1 MTRDIEEMAGK
12 AFAEHQIT
20 RRFESE
26 LVRHYRCQKPGT
38 WIYGFDVTF
47 TPGWVFIHGD
57 IGHLALSRE
66 ADMLPWLRR
75 LFECDRI
82 DFRYAAQKAP
92 QCITTR
98 EWTEEAAHRAI
109 DNWAD
114 GRELSADDRQ
124 EMHTLLADGE
134 WDAAVQLMYEHDSGP
149 LEIDP
154 RDWTP
159 GFLWCLYGLR
169 WFVRAH
175 DGRAD

>member
-20 RRFESE
+20 RRFDSE

-38 WIYGFDVTF
+38 WTYGFDVTF

-57 IGHLALSRE
+57 IGHLALNRE

-75 LFECDRI
+75 LFECERI

-92 QCITTR
+92 SCIKTR

-109 DNWAD
+109 DNWLD
-114 GRELSADDRQ
+114 GRERTYDEQRELHDLVDEQWDEAVRIMS
-124 EMHTLLADGE
+124 EDGPME
-134 WDAAVQLMYEHDSGP
+134 F
-149 LEIDP
+149 DP

-159 GFLWCLYGLR
+159 EFLWCLYGLR

-175 DGRAD
+175 DGSAD